1 MQLSNAIRQRIINV
15 SKEENKTLKEISK
28 ESGISYPAI
37 ISFMN
42 GSNRTLK
49 INTLYEICKVLNME
63 LIDFFDN
70 ELFDDVID
78 EPEKEN
84 LKK

>member
-1 MQLSNAIRQRIINV
+1 
-15 SKEENKTLKEISK
+15 
-28 ESGISYPAI
+28 
-37 ISFMN
+37 MN